1 MFAKTINFIVI
12 FLLITGIVVWILA
25 AFEPFKQEA
34 FIEDTIKKIEVYDA
48 QATEVSETITDIDRV
63 KNILEC
69 INTCKR
75 EEMSPEASYSALDVT
90 LILYGE
96 EDNYEVGVWQ
106 GGSTVSFVY
115 DATIID
121 SELEP
126 FPL

>member
-1 MFAKTINFIVI
+1 MLAKTISFVVI

-48 QATEVSETITDIDRV
+48 EATEVSETITDSDRV
-63 KNILEC
+63 ENILEC

>member
-48 QATEVSETITDIDRV
+48 QATEVSETITDIDRIE
-63 KNILEC
+63 NILEC

-106 GGSTVSFVY
+106 GGSTVSFMY

-126 FPL
+126 FSL